1 MKSTVEVKALLIEAI
16 FGEGL
21 NYVMKYKMVYV
32 NLKWYK
38 FRKHFAFEVF
48 VKLKRLPLIILNLF
62 LYYDSPNVFAGD
74 PAILVPINK

>member
-32 NLKWYK
+32 NLKWNK

-62 LYYDSPNVFAGD
+62 FDSPNVFAGD